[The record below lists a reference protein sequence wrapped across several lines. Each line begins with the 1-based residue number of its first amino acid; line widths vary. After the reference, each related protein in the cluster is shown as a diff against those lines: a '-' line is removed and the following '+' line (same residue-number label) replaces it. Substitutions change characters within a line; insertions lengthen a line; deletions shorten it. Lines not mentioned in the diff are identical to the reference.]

1 MFLQDYIGNTPLV
14 TLQRLGRETGNRISV
29 KLEGN
34 NPAGSVKDRPAFSMI
49 DRAEARGEI
58 HPGDVLV
65 EATSGNT
72 GIALAM
78 VAAMRGYRMI
88 LIMPDNMSHERLT
101 TMRAYGAEII
111 LVTQELSDIASFA
124 KNKISGGPV
133 LDDNGFLVGIISE
146 ADCMKQIS
154 ESRYFNQ
161 PILDK
166 SVERF
171 MTKNVETIPHDMTIF
186 DAAGIFDRHNRRR
199 LPVMKDGI
207 LVGQISRKDIV
218 VAALKLS
225 GANWK

>member
-1 MFLQDYIGNTPLV
+1 MGIKSFQGARAKVDSRKEDKFPILVSDYMTKKLV
-14 TLQRLGRETGNRISV
+14 TFSPQQSI
-29 KLEGN
+29 LE
-34 NPAGSVKDRPAFSMI
+34 VM
-49 DRAEARGEI
+49 EA
-58 HPGDVLV
+58 
-65 EATSGNT
+65 
-72 GIALAM
+72 
-78 VAAMRGYRMI
+78 
-88 LIMPDNMSHERLT
+88 
-101 TMRAYGAEII
+101 
-111 LVTQELSDIASFA
+111 FA
-124 KNKISGGPV
+124 KYKISGGPV
-133 LDDNGFLVGIISE
+133 LDDSGFLVGIVSE

-186 DAAGIFDRHNRRR
+186 DAAGVFDRHNRRR
-199 LPVMKDGI
+199 LPVMRKDL